1 MAPQPPKPAGFP
13 KDQCGEG
20 GVHMRVEWCEEKSKL
35 PEMGVGSPPVSCYQ
49 RLLCLSEHRTNET

>member
-1 MAPQPPKPAGFP
+1 
-13 KDQCGEG
+13 
-20 GVHMRVEWCEEKSKL
+20 MRVEWGEEKSKL